1 MKNVL
6 NILLAGLFVALLGSE
21 SALAESGSRGAT
33 LRSAPEPKLLM
44 EIHGRIYPKDTFPAE
59 CKDLLSG
66 GPCAAQAFGKVR
78 MVSQLRPDGLVHATN
93 VFTAPE
99 GDQVIEESWEKD
111 GRVQRAVIEN
121 RVLQKKSELEIR
133 DGKVHYKVT
142 DLRDHSVKTS
152 VDDAEENLVVPST
165 VMSYI
170 RPHFAELERGHEFPL
185 KVAVL
190 DRRDS
195 FSFVMR
201 RVKSG
206 KTVAGED
213 FVVLEMA
220 PVSLIVKA
228 VVDPMQFYLKPATG
242 ELFAF
247 EGKSALKRKKG
258 DSYEDLK
265 VQTVYDYKVNSYRK
279 TVAVKKDCSEPEW
292 SLKGAPKC
300 EVKAQ

>member
-1 MKNVL
+1 MNKVL
-6 NILLAGLFVALLGSE
+6 RILMVGLTAGNMAWADPSVK
-21 SALAESGSRGAT
+21 GAT
-33 LRSAPEPKLLM
+33 LRAGVEPKLLL
-44 EIHGRIYPKDTFPAE
+44 EIQGRIYPKDAFPAE
-59 CKDLLSG
+59 CKDLLAG
-66 GPCAAQAFGKVR
+66 GACPAPAFGKVR
-78 MVSQLRPDGLVHATN
+78 MVSRLSGEGLVHATN

-99 GDQVIEESWEKD
+99 GDQVIEESWEKE

-121 RVLQKKSELEIR
+121 RVLQKKSELEVR

-170 RPHFAELERGHEFPL
+170 RPHFDELEKGKEFPL

-201 RVKSG
+201 KLKSG
-206 KTVAGED
+206 KTVSGED

-228 VVDPMQFYLKPATG
+228 VVDPMRFYLKPATG

>member
-1 MKNVL
+1 
-6 NILLAGLFVALLGSE
+6 
-21 SALAESGSRGAT
+21 
-33 LRSAPEPKLLM
+33 
-44 EIHGRIYPKDTFPAE
+44 
-59 CKDLLSG
+59 
-66 GPCAAQAFGKVR
+66 
-78 MVSQLRPDGLVHATN
+78 MVSRLTPDGLVHAMN

-111 GRVQRAVIEN
+111 GRVRRAVIEN
-121 RVLQKKSELEIR
+121 RVLQKKSELEVR

-142 DLRDHSVKTS
+142 DLRDQSVKTS
-152 VDDAEENLVVPST
+152 VDDAVENLVVPST
-165 VMSYI
+165 VMSYV
-170 RPHFAELERGHEFPL
+170 RPHFEELAKGKEFPL

-201 RVKSG
+201 KLKTG
-206 KTVAGED
+206 KTVGGD
-213 FVVLEMA
+213 DYLVLEMA
-220 PVSLIVKA
+220 PVSFIVKA
-228 VVDPMQFYLKPATG
+228 VVDPMRFYLKPGTG

-258 DSYEDLK
+258 DGYEDLK

-279 TVAVKKDCSEPEW
+279 VVAVKKDCSEPEW

>member
-1 MKNVL
+1 MKN
-6 NILLAGLFVALLGSE
+6 LLSIVMVGLTAGNLA
-21 SALAESGSRGAT
+21 SADPSVKGAT
-33 LRSAPEPKLLM
+33 LRAGVEPKLLL
-44 EIHGRIYPKDTFPAE
+44 EIHGRIYPKDAFPAE
-59 CKDLLSG
+59 CKELLAG
-66 GPCAAQAFGKVR
+66 AACPAPAFGKVR
-78 MVSQLRPDGLVHATN
+78 MVSRLNPDGLVHATN

-99 GDQVIEESWEKD
+99 GDQVIEESWEKE

-121 RVLQKKSELEIR
+121 RVLQKRSELEVR

-152 VDDAEENLVVPST
+152 VDDSVENLVVPST

-170 RPHFAELERGHEFPL
+170 RPHFDELEKGKEFPL

-201 RVKSG
+201 KLKSG
-206 KTVAGED
+206 KTVSGED

-228 VVDPMQFYLKPATG
+228 VVDPMRFYLKPATG

-279 TVAVKKDCSEPEW
+279 AVAVKKDCSEPEW

>member
-1 MKNVL
+1 MKNSLSV
-6 NILLAGLFVALLGSE
+6 LLAALVIGGP
-21 SALAESGSRGAT
+21 ARADA
-33 LRSAPEPKLLM
+33 KMLL
-44 EIHGRIYPKDTFPAE
+44 EIHGRIYPKDSIPSE
-59 CKDLLSG
+59 CKGLLEG
-66 GPCAAQAFGKVR
+66 APCPAQSFGKVR
-78 MVSQLRPDGLVHATN
+78 MVSRLEQDGLVHAMN
-93 VFTAPE
+93 VFSAPE
-99 GDQVIEESWEKD
+99 GDQVIEESWEKE
-111 GRVQRAVIEN
+111 GHVRRAVIEN
-121 RVLQKKSELEIR
+121 RVLQKKSELEVK

-142 DLRDHSVKTS
+142 DLRDQSVKTS

-165 VMSYI
+165 VMSYV
-170 RPHFAELERGHEFPL
+170 RPHFEDLAKGKEFPL

-201 RVKSG
+201 KLKVG

-213 FVVLEMA
+213 YLVLEMA

-228 VVDPMQFYLKPATG
+228 VVDPMRFYLKPGTG

-247 EGKSALKRKKG
+247 EGKSALKRKKSDG
-258 DSYEDLK
+258 YEDLK

-300 EVKAQ
+300 EVKTQ

>member
-1 MKNVL
+1 MKNAS
-6 NILLAGLFVALLGSE
+6 NILLA
-21 SALAESGSRGAT
+21 ALALAPSAWANPGTGVAT
-33 LRSAPEPKLLM
+33 LRAGIEPKLLL
-44 EIHGRIYPKDTFPAE
+44 EIHGRIYPRDSFPSE
-59 CKDLLSG
+59 CKNMLEG
-66 GPCAAQAFGKVR
+66 APCSVPSYGKVR
-78 MVSQLRPDGLVHATN
+78 MMSRLYPDGLVHATN
-93 VFTAPE
+93 VFSAPE

-111 GRVQRAVIEN
+111 GHVRKAVIEN
-121 RVLQKKSELEIR
+121 RALQKKSELEVR

-142 DLRDHSVKTS
+142 DLRDQSVKTS
-152 VDDAEENLVVPST
+152 VDEAEENLVVPST

-170 RPHFAELERGHEFPL
+170 RPHFGELEKGKQIPL
-185 KVAVL
+185 KVAVPE
-190 DRRDS
+190 RRDS

-201 RVKSG
+201 KLNAG
-206 KTVAGED
+206 KTVGGED
-213 FVVLEMA
+213 FITLEMV

-228 VVDPMQFYLKPATG
+228 VVDPMRFFLKPGTG

-265 VQTVYDYKVNSYRK
+265 VQTVYEYKVNSYRK
-279 TVAVKKDCSEPEW
+279 TAAVKKDCSEPEW

>member
-1 MKNVL
+1 MKNSLSV
-6 NILLAGLFVALLGSE
+6 LLAVLVIGGPAWADPKMLL
-21 SALAESGSRGAT
+21 
-33 LRSAPEPKLLM
+33 
-44 EIHGRIYPKDTFPAE
+44 EIHGRIYPKDSIPSE
-59 CKDLLSG
+59 CKSLLEG
-66 GPCAAQAFGKVR
+66 APCPVQSYGKVR
-78 MVSQLRPDGLVHATN
+78 MVSRLQQDGLVHTKN
-93 VFTAPE
+93 VFSAPE

-111 GRVQRAVIEN
+111 GHVRRAVIEN
-121 RVLQKKSELEIR
+121 RVLQKKSELEVR

-142 DLRDHSVKTS
+142 DLRDQSVKTS
-152 VDDAEENLVVPST
+152 VDEAEENLVVPST
-165 VMSYI
+165 VMSYV
-170 RPHFAELERGHEFPL
+170 RPHFEELAKGKEFPL

-201 RVKSG
+201 KLKTG
-206 KTVAGED
+206 KTVSGED
-213 FVVLEMA
+213 YLVLEMA
-220 PVSLIVKA
+220 PVSFIVKA
-228 VVDPMQFYLKPATG
+228 VVDPMRFYLKPGIG

-258 DSYEDLK
+258 DGYEDLK

-279 TVAVKKDCSEPEW
+279 TAAVNQACSEPEW